1 VARKLAFDPYLYSVP
16 VGLTLFGLLM
26 VYSASSVVSLSE
38 HGHPYHYLLRQ
49 AIAAGI
55 GLAIMS
61 ALMFVPYSLYRH
73 RWVGGI
79 LLAATVAL
87 LAAVLL
93 MPPVQGV
100 RRWLPLG
107 PLNAQPSE
115 IAKVAVII
123 FLAAFLERRRSRL
136 RDFTRTLL
144 PCLVVVGQ
152 LALLIALEPDLG
164 TCALLLLTSLLV
176 LFMGGIPYR
185 QIAAVGV
192 VCLAAVGVLT
202 VSADYRMARLTSFLD
217 PEADPQGAG
226 FQARQSLL
234 AISSGGLTGRSLGE
248 GQQKHF
254 FLPEPHTDFIF
265 SVIAEETG
273 LIGALPVVAAFG
285 VILWRGLRAAARAPD
300 RLGALLAAGL
310 TLMLGLG
317 ALVNIAVSLA
327 LLPTK
332 GLPLPFLS
340 YGGSCLV
347 MSLAAT
353 GIVLN
358 VSQHSA

>member
-1 VARKLAFDPYLYSVP
+1 VARKLAFDPYLYGIP
-16 VGLTLFGLLM
+16 IALTLFGLLM
-26 VYSASSVVSLSE
+26 VYSASSVISLSQ

-49 AIAAGI
+49 AIAAVI
-55 GLAIMS
+55 GFAAMS
-61 ALMFVPYSLYRH
+61 ALMFVPYSIYRH
-73 RWVGGI
+73 RWVSGI
-79 LLAATVAL
+79 LLGVTVAL

-93 MPPVQGV
+93 LPPVQGV

-115 IAKVAVII
+115 IAKVTVII
-123 FLAAFLERRRSRL
+123 FLAAFLDRQRL
-136 RDFTRTLL
+136 RLTSFRRTLL
-144 PCLVVVGQ
+144 PCLAVVGQ
-152 LALLIALEPDLG
+152 VALLVALEPDLG

-176 LFMGGIPYR
+176 LFMGGVPYR
-185 QIAAVGV
+185 QIAAVGA
-192 VCLAAVGVLT
+192 VCLLAVGALAL
-202 VSADYRMARLTSFLD
+202 SADYRMARLVSFLD

-226 FQARQSLL
+226 FQTRQSLL

-265 SVIAEETG
+265 SVIAEEAG
-273 LIGALPVVAAFG
+273 LVGTLMVLAGFAA
-285 VILWRGLRAAARAPD
+285 ILWRGLRAAARAPD
-300 RLGALLAAGL
+300 RLGSLLAAGL
-310 TLMLGLG
+310 TLTLGVG
-317 ALVNIAVSLA
+317 ALVNIAVALA

-353 GIVLN
+353 GILLN